1 MRRTTA
7 RELTGPERNARIRKR
22 GQAWRT
28 VIERKVACV
37 FAGRLDG
44 ALSRIL
50 TEGGWE
56 AMPFDV
62 LRSANYLPALAACQ
76 IGIVLLTDRDNG
88 WLGKKQSTVEH
99 LSNLTW
105 IAVVD
110 RALVNDA
117 GLRAFIAVYCV
128 DYLTTPLERERVVFA
143 LGHAAGMA
151 ALESQ
156 HRVSSHSPN
165 LSWSLI
171 GNAPVMHAL
180 QRDLRKVAAV
190 DAPVLITGESGTGK
204 ELVAREIHEMS
215 ARREHPFVEIS
226 CVSLPPSLIHAEL
239 FGFERG
245 AFTGA
250 HRQKVGHF
258 ESAHRG
264 TILLD
269 EIGDLH
275 LDLQALLLR
284 FLQEQTV
291 RRVGGRDQIHV
302 DVRVLAATNVDLESA
317 VEDGRFREDLYYR
330 LNVLRIKTPPLREH
344 REDVETL
351 ACTFLERFVG
361 DKRAKVTGFTK
372 SALTAMQTHE
382 WPGNVR
388 ELLNRVRR
396 AIVMCEGQ
404 FIKSSD
410 LSFEADD
417 ELVDLNI
424 EAARAAAERRTI
436 IAALQRCGWNMTE
449 SARIIGVSRAT
460 LYRLVE
466 KHGLAVDDQ
475 QATDAPH
482 G

>member
-1 MRRTTA
+1 
-7 RELTGPERNARIRKR
+7 
-22 GQAWRT
+22 

-44 ALSRIL
+44 ALTRVLVES
-50 TEGGWE
+50 GWE
-56 AMPFDV
+56 AIPCDV
-62 LRSANYLPALAACQ
+62 LKSVNHLPALAACQ
-76 IGIVLLTDRDNG
+76 IGIVVLSSRDNG
-88 WLGKKQSTVEH
+88 SLSKKQSTVEH

-105 IAVVD
+105 IAAVD

-117 GLRAFIAVYCV
+117 GLREFIAVYCV
-128 DYLTTPLERERVVFA
+128 DYLTTPLERERVLFA

-151 ALESQ
+151 ALASQ
-156 HRVSSHSPN
+156 QRGSRHAPDLSSR
-165 LSWSLI
+165 LI

-180 QRDLRKVAAV
+180 RRDLRKVADV

-204 ELVAREIHEMS
+204 ELAAREIHELS
-215 ARREHPFVEIS
+215 DRREQPFVEVS

-250 HRQKVGHF
+250 HRQKAGHF

-284 FLQEQTV
+284 FLEEQTV
-291 RRVGGRDQIHV
+291 RRVGGRDQIRV

-317 VEDGRFREDLYYR
+317 VKDGRFRDDLYYR
-330 LNVLRIKTPPLREH
+330 LNVLRIETPPLREH
-344 REDVETL
+344 REDIETL
-351 ACTFLERFVG
+351 ACAFLERFG
-361 DKRAKVTGFTK
+361 SEKRAKLTGFTK

-388 ELLNRVRR
+388 ELLNRIRR
-396 AIVMCEGQ
+396 AIVMCEAHL
-404 FIKSSD
+404 ITSLD
-410 LSFEADD
+410 LSFEGEDVS
-417 ELVDLNI
+417 VDLNL
-424 EAARAAAERRTI
+424 EAARSAAERRTI
-436 IAALQRCGWNMTE
+436 VAALQRSGWNMSE
-449 SARIIGVSRAT
+449 SAQIIGVSRAT
-460 LYRLVE
+460 FYRLVE
-466 KHGLAVDDQ
+466 RHGLVADHRETTQARPAAVSKASDDEVS
-475 QATDAPH
+475 QANRRAT
-482 G
+482 